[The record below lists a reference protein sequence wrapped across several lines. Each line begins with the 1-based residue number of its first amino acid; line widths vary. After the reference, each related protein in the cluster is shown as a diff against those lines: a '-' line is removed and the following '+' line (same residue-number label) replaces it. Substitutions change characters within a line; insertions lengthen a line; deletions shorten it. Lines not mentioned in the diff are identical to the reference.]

1 MIAEYS
7 RTISVAEFPKKAS
20 IDDIDENDMIKVLA
34 NSSIQ
39 YSACS
44 SFAAL
49 SGNTEFQ
56 LHPSSQRTNDQS
68 EDEVNSDEDEC
79 EEEPLKYLLTVKND
93 PSFSHVWVSLLGLLL
108 STVSGQN
115 VSTIFNIPLSHTQNL
130 FS

>member
-1 MIAEYS
+1 MVILSVRLSSY
-7 RTISVAEFPKKAS
+7 RLRISTTQNACIIQRIQLIISIAEFPKKAS
-20 IDDIDENDMIKVLA
+20 TDDIDENDMIKVLA

-56 LHPSSQRTNDQS
+56 LHPSSQRTDDQS

-93 PSFSHVWVSLLGLLL
+93 PLVCHVWVSLFGG
-108 STVSGQN
+108 S
-115 VSTIFNIPLSHTQNL
+115 F
-130 FS
+130 